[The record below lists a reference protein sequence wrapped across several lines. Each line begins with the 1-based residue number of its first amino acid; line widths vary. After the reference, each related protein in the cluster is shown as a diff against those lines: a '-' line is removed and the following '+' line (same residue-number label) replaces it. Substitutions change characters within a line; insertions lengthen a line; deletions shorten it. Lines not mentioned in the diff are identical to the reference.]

1 VERSCAAW
9 NPDLGIAT
17 FADDICQ
24 SAGLCQRQ
32 ILPSTTSFV
41 AQIGSPLT
49 QDYCGSLGIAVIP
62 ARCRDKIE
70 GKKQEKTL

>member
-9 NPDLGIAT
+9 IADLGIAT

-41 AQIGSPLT
+41 AQIGSPLN
-49 QDYCGSLGIAVIP
+49 QEYCLIGQGNSLRAQLLTALSQIGSG
-62 ARCRDKIE
+62 
-70 GKKQEKTL
+70 